1 MAFDIL
7 CDFDGTI
14 SRSDVTDLLLE
25 RLARPGWEAL
35 EADWARGAIGSRDCM
50 ARQVELID
58 ASAEELDAVL
68 EEVEID
74 PGFPAFLGAALL
86 LGARVCV
93 VSDGIDYAIRRVLA
107 RHGVRGLPVLANRLV
122 ATGERSYRLEH
133 PHAEAGCASQAGTC
147 KCAVAGSA
155 PLGRRILIGDGRSDF
170 CGSGAVD
177 LVLAKGALAAH
188 CETLARP
195 HVAFASF
202 SELTAR
208 LGEIVELLPPVE
220 RRATEAA

>member
-1 MAFDIL
+1 MGFDIL

-25 RLARPGWEAL
+25 RLAVPGWEAV
-35 EADWARGAIGSRDCM
+35 EASWERGEIGSRECM
-50 ARQVELID
+50 ARQVALID

-74 PGFPAFLGAALL
+74 PGFPAFLGAALK
-86 LGARVCV
+86 LGARVSV

-133 PHAEAGCASQAGTC
+133 PHAEAGCASGAGTC
-147 KCAVAGSA
+147 KCAVAGHQATS
-155 PLGRRILIGDGRSDF
+155 RRILIGDGRSDF
-170 CGSGAVD
+170 CGSGAVE
-177 LVLAKGALAAH
+177 LVLAKGALASH
-188 CETLARP
+188 CEDLGRR
-195 HVAFASF
+195 HVAFTSF
-202 SELTAR
+202 DELTAQ
-208 LGEIVELLPPVE
+208 LAQIVDLLPPLE